1 MRHENS
7 VAVNI
12 MKKHRFKN
20 RTYGGSGFTIVEILI
35 TILILV
41 LISGGAFSLF
51 KSTVKISDTGTRM
64 MDYYQRAQ
72 KILMR
77 LSRDIKEANY
87 AHDEAPVMVEQNKV
101 ATLGISPETQKIE
114 IVKQIPDFTK
124 EPTGPDKH
132 IEFKTELITYKVE
145 PMQGKPNKFKL
156 MRKSGDKPD
165 ELMGDNIDQLMF
177 YRIDSETAAAA
188 GGAKTYGAG
197 PKTIYVKIK
206 MLVPSSSSDGS
217 GGYPIEFKTAIS
229 MRGCQLN

>member
-1 MRHENS
+1 MN
-7 VAVNI
+7 
-12 MKKHRFKN
+12 KKHSKN
-20 RTYGGSGFTIVEILI
+20 KIFGGAGFTIVEIMV
-35 TILILV
+35 TILILT

-64 MDYYQRAQ
+64 MDYYQRSQ

-101 ATLGISPETQKIE
+101 ATLGISPETQKLE

-145 PMQGKPNKFKL
+145 PMQGKPNKFKIT
-156 MRKSGDKPD
+156 RKAGDKPD
-165 ELMGDNIDQLMF
+165 ELIGDNLDQLMF
-177 YRIDSETAAAA
+177 YRIDSETPAGA
-188 GGAKTYGAG
+188 GGGKPTYGAG

-206 MLVPSSSSDGS
+206 MVVPSSSADGS

>member
-1 MRHENS
+1 MNKIYSKNKIFNS
-7 VAVNI
+7 P
-12 MKKHRFKN
+12 
-20 RTYGGSGFTIVEILI
+20 GFTVVEIMV
-35 TILILV
+35 TILILT

-64 MDYYQRAQ
+64 MDYYQRSQ

-101 ATLGISPETQKIE
+101 ATLGISPETQKLE

-124 EPTGPDKH
+124 EPTGPEKH

-156 MRKSGDKPD
+156 MRKAGDKPD
-165 ELMGDNIDQLMF
+165 ELIGDNLDQLMF
-177 YRIDSETAAAA
+177 YRIDSETPAGA
-188 GGAKTYGAG
+188 GGGKPTYGAG

-206 MLVPSSSSDGS
+206 MVVPSSSADGS

>member
-1 MRHENS
+1 MNKEYS
-7 VAVNI
+7 
-12 MKKHRFKN
+12 KN
-20 RTYGGSGFTIVEILI
+20 KIFNGAGFTIVEIMV
-35 TILILV
+35 TILV
-41 LISGGAFSLF
+41 LVLVSGGAFSLF
-51 KSTVKISDTGTRM
+51 QSTIKISDTGTRM

-77 LSRDIKEANY
+77 LSRDIREANY

-101 ATLGISPETQKIE
+101 ATLGISPETQKLE

-132 IEFKTELITYKVE
+132 IEFTTELITYKVE

-156 MRKSGDKPD
+156 TRKAGTKPD
-165 ELMGDNIDQLMF
+165 ELMGDNLDQLMF
-177 YRIDSETAAAA
+177 YRIDSETPAGA
-188 GGAKTYGAG
+188 GGGKPTYGAG

-206 MLVPSSSSDGS
+206 MLVPSSSADGS